1 MTYVNVKIDND
12 FDIEKIKERISHKDV
27 KLVEIQRS
35 RGYSDRLSLSIDK
48 IERVIR
54 VIKEQ
59 DPNVIVLVD
68 NCYGEFVETREPL
81 EVGADVIISSL
92 MKNLGAGI
100 ATSGGY
106 VAGKKDLI
114 WQIAETLNCPV
125 IGKDLGANFN
135 QLLSYYKGLFMA
147 PKVVE
152 SALKTMTFASYMLQ
166 KLGFEVSPKYDED
179 RTDIIQTIKLNTKEN
194 LINFCQGIQ
203 SASPVESYV
212 TPVPEQTPGY
222 PHEEIMAGGSF
233 TPGSTIE
240 LSADGPLVEPFTA
253 YMQGSLT
260 YEYGK
265 LGIMTA
271 LSRIKGAN
279 NV

>member
-1 MTYVNVKIDND
+1 MGGLAIT
-12 FDIEKIKERISHKDV
+12 ISV
-27 KLVEIQRS
+27 
-35 RGYSDRLSLSIDK
+35 
-48 IERVIR
+48 
-54 VIKEQ
+54 
-59 DPNVIVLVD
+59 
-68 NCYGEFVETREPL
+68 
-81 EVGADVIISSL
+81 
-92 MKNLGAGI
+92 
-100 ATSGGY
+100 
-106 VAGKKDLI
+106 
-114 WQIAETLNCPV
+114 
-125 IGKDLGANFN
+125 
-135 QLLSYYKGLFMA
+135 
-147 PKVVE
+147 
-152 SALKTMTFASYMLQ
+152 MTFTLCN